1 MMHTSRISYG
11 DQPAMR
17 QSGEVEWPDG
27 MSREVRVRYFDPAT
41 GEPCDE
47 KPVPAKPAKKRM
59 EDQAKQGERR
69 ERAREN
75 HRGCTV
81 IVDGVEHPSLRSAGK
96 VVGCDGSYLRSKLRS
111 GATRVQRPLDQ
122 VQAPAP
128 CPRLRRSWSAGSS
141 IRP

>member
-17 QSGEVEWPDG
+17 QSGEVEWPEG
-27 MSREVRVRYFDPAT
+27 MSPEVRVRYFDPRT

-47 KPVPAKPAKKRM
+47 KPEPAKRAKKRM
-59 EDQAKQGERR
+59 EDQAKQAASVANAR
-69 ERAREN
+69 ERTIERLG
-75 HRGCTV
+75 HPV

-111 GATRVQRPLDQ
+111 GATEYK
-122 VQAPAP
+122 
-128 CPRLRRSWSAGSS
+128 GHS
-141 IRP
+141 IRFKDPRHARA